1 MAGITVECLTDN
13 KKIKDLEKILDCLTY
28 KSLDVS
34 LDISMGKIEIDR
46 YGDFASFCDKSRA
59 RLLEAQT
66 KVRDLLREER
76 KLEAQIERVKERIRA
91 EAAKDR
97 QQSQQVAETEN

>member
-1 MAGITVECLTDN
+1 MAGITVEYLTEN
-13 KKIKDLEKILDCLTY
+13 KKIKDLEKILDCLNY

-46 YGDFASFCDKSRA
+46 FGDFASFCDKSRA
-59 RLLEAQT
+59 RLHEAQT
-66 KVRDLLREER
+66 KVREKLREER

-97 QQSQQVAETEN
+97 QQSQQVSETEN